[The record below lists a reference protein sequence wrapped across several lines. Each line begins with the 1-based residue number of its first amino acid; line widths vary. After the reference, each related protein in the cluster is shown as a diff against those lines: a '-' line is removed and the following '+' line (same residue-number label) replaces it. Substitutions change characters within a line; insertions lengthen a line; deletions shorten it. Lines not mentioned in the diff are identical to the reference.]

1 MSSKCPKCGGKIK
14 ATYMKQT
21 CPHCGVNLL
30 YYKLDEQ
37 LAADA
42 RQAAEEVAKVEHFKD
57 VLRRST
63 VKTPWHIVRL
73 VLFFTPLLSM
83 CLPMYDAGGK
93 TVSLIGVILG
103 IVNHGLHLDAWT
115 NDYLFAVSAMV
126 LVIVLSLAVI
136 ISSLFSATK
145 SGYRRN
151 IIFSSINTAALGV
164 LSALVCRSGGE
175 VRIGFYI
182 TLLIYLG
189 EVLLHLK
196 TAATKTKKREIAAA
210 VSALLVAASM
220 GVCALMPSTTVQIE
234 EIPRAGELRVVSFNT
249 AAPWGTPFD
258 GTASKDRVERFCEYM
273 AMTEPDLIGTQELNS
288 AWLEYITNLEPE
300 AVLSGYE
307 SYAVKRGGDGDE
319 NRSEMNGIFWKSD
332 RFTALETNT
341 FWLTET
347 PETESRFTYT
357 DENGETREAGCNRI
371 CSYAILQDKESGA
384 LLGFFNTHLDNS
396 SEEAMNFGAKL
407 IAERIK
413 AAQAQY
419 DGIRIVLTGDFNQT
433 NDGVA
438 YKTISAFL
446 NDTTNSAKEQ
456 ATWQDW
462 GYSSTGDK
470 PIDFIFTTGTAADY
484 EVLNVIPSN
493 HKDKALDGYVSDH
506 YGVMADINFE

>member
-42 RQAAEEVAKVEHFKD
+42 KQAAEEVAKVEHFKD
-57 VLRRST
+57 VLRCST
-63 VKTPWHIVRL
+63 VKTSWHIIRL

-83 CLPMYDAGGK
+83 CLPMYTAGGK
-93 TVSLIGVILG
+93 SVSLIGFILS
-103 IVNHGLHLDAWT
+103 IVNHGLHMDAWT
-115 NDYLFAVSAMV
+115 SDYLFAVLAMV

-145 SGYRRN
+145 RGYRRN

-164 LSALVCRSGGE
+164 LSALVCRNGGE
-175 VRIGFYI
+175 VRIGFYV

-196 TAATKTKKREIAAA
+196 RDIAAA
-210 VSALLVAASM
+210 VCALLVTASM
-220 GVCALMPSTTVQIE
+220 GVCTLMPSTGVPIE

-258 GTASKDRVERFCEYM
+258 GTASKERVERFCEYM
-273 AMTEPDLIGTQELNS
+273 TKMEPDLIGTQELNS
-288 AWLEYITNLEPE
+288 AWLETITHLKPE
-300 AVLSGYE
+300 AVLGGYE
-307 SYAVKRGGDGDE
+307 SYAVKRGGDSDE
-319 NRSEMNGIFWKSD
+319 NSSEMNGIFWKSN

-347 PETESRFTYT
+347 PDTESRFTYT
-357 DENGETREAGCNRI
+357 DDNGEVQEAGCNRI
-371 CSYAILQDKESGA
+371 CSYAILKENEGGA

-396 SEEAMNFGAKL
+396 SEEAINYGANL
-407 IAERIK
+407 IAKRIK
-413 AAQAQY
+413 AVQAQY
-419 DGIRIVLTGDFNQT
+419 HGIRIVLTGDFNQT

-462 GYSSTGDK
+462 GYSATGSK
-470 PIDFIFTTGTAADY
+470 PIDFIFTTGIAADY

-506 YGVMADINFE
+506 YGIMADIDFD